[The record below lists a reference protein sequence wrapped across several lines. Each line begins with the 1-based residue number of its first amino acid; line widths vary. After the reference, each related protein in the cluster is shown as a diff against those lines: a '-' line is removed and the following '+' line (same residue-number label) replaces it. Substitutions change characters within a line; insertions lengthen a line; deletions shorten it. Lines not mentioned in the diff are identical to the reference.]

1 MHSTITNRVGRSL
14 RNVFDLVLAVALVG
28 GVCISALA
36 QLKTQKDASF
46 VRLNTSVPVANMTS
60 PSKSPSN
67 SYEGKPAI
75 GLSSLPPDAQGPI
88 SAALGKDDS
97 GYWVRR
103 NAEGFGGVNPRHT
116 LVAEFTKHGIEVRS
130 HNLHWGMETRG
141 YGYGDALHA
150 IGAVAPWAE
159 SNRVEYRRDGVMEW
173 YENGPLGLEQGFM
186 LAHPPGKAK
195 GQTLTVE
202 LALRGDL
209 VAALDPGGKGLEL
222 RGKDGKAVLR
232 YTGVAARDATGR
244 ELRSWLEVRGE
255 RLLLRADDEGAR
267 YPVVVDPW
275 VQQAELI
282 ASDGKAND
290 IFGLSVAVSGS
301 TAVVGAPGGDKFQGA
316 GAAYVFGQSG
326 GTWSQQAELT
336 ASDGKANDQF
346 GYSVAVDG
354 STAVV
359 GAYQHTV
366 GSNWNQG
373 AAYVFVQSGGTWS
386 QQAELTAS
394 DGKANDI
401 FGLSVAVS
409 GSTAVVGGPQH
420 AGGSNE
426 AQGAAY
432 VFVESGGTWNQQAE
446 LTASDGAQSDAFG
459 YSVAVDGSTAVV
471 GAPNKT
477 AGSNGGQ
484 GVAYAF
490 VQSGGTW
497 SQQAELTASDGA
509 AGDYFGG
516 SVAVSGNTAVMGAVL
531 HTVGSNVRQGA
542 AYVFVESGG
551 TWSQRAEL
559 TASDGTAS
567 DYFGNSVAVSG
578 STAVVGA
585 PGGDKFQGAG
595 AAYVFGQSGGT
606 WSQQAELTASD
617 GKAYDQF
624 GSAVAVSGSTAVAG
638 APDHTVGSNQYQ
650 GAGYVFVPA
659 PAVTLSPT
667 SLSFG
672 KQALNT
678 SSAPKTVTLKNT
690 GNATLDISAIT
701 ISGDF
706 AIYATTC
713 GATLAAGKTCKLKV
727 TFTPTQLGARTGTL
741 TFTDNAPNSPQTV
754 PLSGTGVP
762 QATLTP
768 ARATYAKQL
777 VGTTSPAKTFTLTNN
792 QLMTLTSIVISTT
805 GDFAVSSTTCGSSLA
820 AKSNCTINVTFTPTQ
835 TGTRTG
841 QLSVG
846 DSASNSPQTSS
857 LTGSGT

>member
-14 RNVFDLVLAVALVG
+14 RSVFDLVLAVALVG

-60 PSKSPSN
+60 PSKSPSK

-75 GLSSLPPDAQGPI
+75 GLSTLPPDAQGPI

-103 NAEGFGGVNPRHT
+103 NAEGFGGVNPPHT
-116 LVAEFTKHGIEVRS
+116 LVAEFTKQGIEVRS

-150 IGAVAPWAE
+150 VGAVAPWAE
-159 SNRVEYRRDGVMEW
+159 SNRVEYRRDGVTEW

-186 LAHPPGKAK
+186 LAHPPGIAN

-255 RLLLRADDEGAR
+255 QLLLRVDDGGAR
-267 YPVVVDPW
+267 YPVAVDPW
-275 VQQAELI
+275 VQQAELT
-282 ASDGKAND
+282 ASDGGASDN
-290 IFGLSVAVSGS
+290 FGLSVAISGS
-301 TAVVGAPGGDKFQGA
+301 TAVVGAPNHTVGSNLNQ
-316 GAAYVFGQSG
+316 GAAYVFVESG

-336 ASDGKANDQF
+336 ASDGAQYNAF
-346 GYSVAVDG
+346 GYSVAISG
-354 STAVV
+354 SMAVV
-359 GAYQHTV
+359 GAPWHNNY
-366 GSNWNQG
+366 QG
-373 AAYVFVQSGGTWS
+373 AVYVFVESGGTWV

-420 AGGSNE
+420 AGGSKE

-432 VFVESGGTWNQQAE
+432 VFVESGGTWSQQAE
-446 LTASDGAQSDAFG
+446 LTASDGAQSDTFG

-477 AGSNGGQ
+477 VGSNGGQ

-497 SQQAELTASDGA
+497 SQQAELTASDSA

-516 SVAVSGNTAVMGAVL
+516 SVAVSGSTAVMGAVL
-531 HTVGSNVRQGA
+531 HTVGSNQRQGA

-551 TWSQRAEL
+551 TWRQQTEL

-585 PGGDKFQGAG
+585 PGGDQYQGAG
-595 AAYVFGQSGGT
+595 AAYVFVQSGGT
-606 WSQQAELTASD
+606 WSQQAELTAPD
-617 GKAYDQF
+617 GAAYNQF
-624 GSAVAVSGSTAVAG
+624 GSAVAVSGSTAVVG
-638 APDHTVGSNQYQ
+638 APDHTVGSNLNQ
-650 GAGYVFVPA
+650 GAAYVFVPA

-678 SSAPKTVTLKNT
+678 TSAPKTLTLKNT
-690 GNATLDISAIT
+690 GNATLDISSIT

-706 AIYATTC
+706 AIYANTC
-713 GATLAAGKTCKLKV
+713 GATLAAGKTCKVKV
-727 TFTPTQLGARTGTL
+727 TFTPTQLGTRTGTL
-741 TFTDNAPNSPQTV
+741 TFTDNAPTSPQTV

-768 ARATYAKQL
+768 ARATYAKEL

-792 QLMTLTSIVISTT
+792 QLATLTSIAISAT
-805 GDFAVSSTTCGSSLA
+805 GDFAVSSMTCGSILA
-820 AKSNCTINVTFTPTQ
+820 AKSKCTINVTFTPTQ

-841 QLSVG
+841 QLSVS

-857 LTGSGT
+857 LTGNGT

>member
-28 GVCISALA
+28 AVCISALA
-36 QLKTQKDASF
+36 QLNTQKDASF

-60 PSKSPSN
+60 PSKSPSE

-116 LVAEFTKHGIEVRS
+116 LVAEFTKQGIEVRS

-150 IGAVAPWAE
+150 VRAVAPWAE
-159 SNRVEYRRDGVMEW
+159 SNRVEYRRDGVTEW

-186 LAHPPGKAK
+186 LAYPPGKAN

-301 TAVVGAPGGDKFQGA
+301 TAVVGANQHTVGSNLNQ
-316 GAAYVFGQSG
+316 GAAYVFVQSG

-336 ASDGKANDQF
+336 ASDGAQNDAF
-346 GYSVAVDG
+346 GYSVAVSG
-354 STAVV
+354 SIVV
-359 GAYQHTV
+359 T
-366 GSNWNQG
+366 GSPWHNNFHG
-373 AAYVFVQSGGTWS
+373 AAYVFVENGGTWV

-446 LTASDGAQSDAFG
+446 LTASDGAQSDTFG
-459 YSVAVDGSTAVV
+459 YSVAVDGNTAVV

-516 SVAVSGNTAVMGAVL
+516 SVAVSGSTAVMGAVL

-542 AYVFVESGG
+542 AYVFFESGG
-551 TWSQRAEL
+551 TWSQQAEL

-585 PGGDKFQGAG
+585 PGGDEFQGAG

-617 GKAYDQF
+617 GKANDQF

-638 APDHTVGSNQYQ
+638 APYHTVGSNQYQ
-650 GAGYVFVPA
+650 GAAYVFVPA

-678 SSAPKTVTLKNT
+678 TSAPKTVTLKNT
-690 GNATLDISAIT
+690 GNATLDISTIT

-706 AIYATTC
+706 AIYANTC

-792 QLMTLTSIVISTT
+792 QLVTLTGIAISTT

-820 AKSNCTINVTFTPTQ
+820 AKSKCTINVTFTPTQ
-835 TGTRTG
+835 TGARTG
-841 QLSVG
+841 QLSVS

-857 LTGSGT
+857 LTGKGT